1 MYIQFETFGVQ
12 EGDLC
17 QLQVTAK
24 KQGKEGKHCI
34 YFTQQNKDPLSAAV
48 PQQCLTI
55 IIYILAEPDH
65 QKLPQNCRRSDQKL
79 L

>member
-1 MYIQFETFGVQ
+1 MCIQFETFGVQ
-12 EGDLC
+12 QAYLY

-48 PQQCLTI
+48 PQQSLAI

-65 QKLPQNCRRSDQKL
+65 QKLPQNRSRSDQKL